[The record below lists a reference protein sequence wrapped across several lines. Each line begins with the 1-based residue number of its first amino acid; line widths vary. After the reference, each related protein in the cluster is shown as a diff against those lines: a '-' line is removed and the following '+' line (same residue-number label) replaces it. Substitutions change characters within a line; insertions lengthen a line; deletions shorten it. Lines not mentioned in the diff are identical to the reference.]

1 MLIGDTNEAAP
12 IMSDNEV
19 TAALAL
25 NSNDVYGA
33 AADACRA
40 IAASAA
46 KSAIAW
52 SALAGELSIDKSNV
66 PKWFLKLAEEYSAKV
81 GLNDTADYTVDWSVK
96 INRIDGKDDS
106 DYTDANNQQYFDQ
119 HYEDGE

>member
-1 MLIGDTNEAAP
+1 MLIADTNEAAL
-12 IMSDNEV
+12 IMSEDEI

-33 AADACRA
+33 AADCCRA

-52 SALAGELSIDKSNV
+52 SALAGELSIDKTNI
-66 PKWFLKLAEEYSAKV
+66 PKYFLKLALDYDAKV
-81 GLNDTADYTVDWSVK
+81 GLNDTTDYTVDWSVK

-106 DYTDANNQQYFDQ
+106 DYTDTDNQQYFDQ